1 MVQIGNEFRFGG
13 HVEPVAIVGTGFTVM
28 DRIYVEP
35 DSTRQEALG
44 GSCGNVLISLAMLH
58 HEVAP
63 VLALGLDEVGSR
75 LVDEFAVAG
84 ATTTYIRRSPT
95 LRSPVL
101 AQHLDTRL
109 GRHSFTFT
117 CPETQ
122 EELPRYQPIDRSD
135 LDDARPL
142 LTNCTV
148 FYTDR
153 ISDAIVEAMET
164 AASSGAIVFFEP
176 SDVSDSELFARA
188 VAAAAIMKFSADR
201 LDGNGDLAAVSQDAV
216 VIVTH
221 GEAGLEVRQGSDR
234 RWCTPYPA
242 PAVRDTCG
250 SGDMVSVGLID
261 WLVASRTGPGAGPD
275 VADVLK
281 GVMAGQRLAAENCA
295 FEGARGLFKVCGAS
309 YARRVLTE
317 G

>member
-1 MVQIGNEFRFGG
+1 MG
-13 HVEPVAIVGTGFTVM
+13 PVAIVGTGFTVM
-28 DRIYVEP
+28 DRIYAEP
-35 DSTRQEALG
+35 DKTRQEALG

-58 HEVAP
+58 HDVAP
-63 VLALGLDEVGSR
+63 VLALGLDEIGDR

-84 ATTTYIRRSPT
+84 AMTTYIRRSPG

-101 AQHLDTRL
+101 AQQLNTHL
-109 GRHSFTFT
+109 GRHTFTFT

-122 EELPRYQPIDRSD
+122 EELPRYQPIERSD
-135 LDDARPL
+135 LDYARPL
-142 LTNCTV
+142 LTSCTV

-176 SDVSDSELFARA
+176 SDVSDCELFARA
-188 VAAAAIMKFSADR
+188 MAAAAIMKFSADR
-201 LDGNGDLAAVSQDAV
+201 LDEEGNLTGVSQDAV

-221 GEAGLEVRQGSDR
+221 GEAGLEVRRGSDR
-234 RWCTPYPA
+234 RWCRPYPA

-261 WLVASRTGPGAGPD
+261 CLIASRRGHGVRPD

-295 FEGARGLFKVCGAS
+295 YEGARGLFKTCGPS